1 MTLSSTPTA
10 VKAAA
15 KCYVELIVHESD
27 NNVKL
32 VVLDKLMKL
41 QQDHKHDLALQV
53 NIIKQKILLVLWEGG
68 KPLFMV
74 ILVVFLPSYYAFS
87 PTRGPP

>member
-27 NNVKL
+27 NNLKL
-32 VVLDKLMKL
+32 VVLDKLTKL
-41 QQDHKHDLALQV
+41 QSEHKHDNALQV
-53 NIIKQKILLVLWEGG
+53 LW
-68 KPLFMV
+68 
-74 ILVVFLPSYYAFS
+74 
-87 PTRGPP
+87 

>member
-1 MTLSSTPTA
+1 MMQCILTTVPSRRYEAAGTLVTLSSTPTA

-32 VVLDKLMKL
+32 VVLDKLVKL
-41 QQDHKHDLALQV
+41 QKDHSHDLTLQV
-53 NIIKQKILLVLWEGG
+53 HLYHAHTSFLLD
-68 KPLFMV
+68 
-74 ILVVFLPSYYAFS
+74 IN
-87 PTRGPP
+87 

>member
-1 MTLSSTPTA
+1 

-53 NIIKQKILLVLWEGG
+53 VSCRKLTILF
-68 KPLFMV
+68 KDFLFY
-74 ILVVFLPSYYAFS
+74 S
-87 PTRGPP
+87 

>member
-32 VVLDKLMKL
+32 VVLDKLVKL
-41 QQDHKHDLALQV
+41 QKDHSHDLTLQV
-53 NIIKQKILLVLWEGG
+53 HQLSSSY
-68 KPLFMV
+68 
-74 ILVVFLPSYYAFS
+74 FLPFKVSIK
-87 PTRGPP
+87 